1 MHFGIATT
9 FKNTSENKCEW
20 ILRMSVQH
28 NNGKRM
34 MVMSQQRYIEE
45 MGAHYQQLI
54 EQQGSKR
61 TVTNPCSTF
70 S

>member
-1 MHFGIATT
+1 
-9 FKNTSENKCEW
+9 
-20 ILRMSVQH
+20 
-28 NNGKRM
+28 

-45 MGAHYQQLI
+45 MGARYQQLI
-54 EQQGSKR
+54 EQHGSKR